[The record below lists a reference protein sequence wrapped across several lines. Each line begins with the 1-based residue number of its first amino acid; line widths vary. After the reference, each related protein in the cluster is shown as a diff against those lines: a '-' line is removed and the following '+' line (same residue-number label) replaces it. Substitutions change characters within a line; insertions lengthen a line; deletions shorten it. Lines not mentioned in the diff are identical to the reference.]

1 MRAKGFTLIELII
14 GLAIGGVVAYI
25 LINFISVLDGK
36 STISF
41 GLNGVT
47 EIRCAS
53 GYKFV
58 HGADGSVRQ
67 VMDEFGKGVRC
78 NN

>member
-14 GLAIGGVVAYI
+14 GLAIIGIAATM

-47 EIRCAS
+47 EIRCVS
-53 GYKFV
+53 GYKFI

-78 NN
+78 DN